1 MSAWAR
7 VTSNSMSEMATVP
20 QITVDDLAAAVDR
33 QEVVVDVRMPD
44 EYVEAH
50 VPGAI
55 LIPLPE
61 LPARVEEIPDAD
73 PVHLIC
79 RSGARSQKAA
89 ELLAAQG
96 RSVTNVAGGTL
107 AWIESG
113 RSTVSGPERG

>member
-1 MSAWAR
+1 MSARAR

-61 LPARVEEIPDAD
+61 LPARDEEIPDAD

-107 AWIESG
+107 AWIDSG

>member
-1 MSAWAR
+1 MSARAR

-107 AWIESG
+107 AWIDSG

>member
-61 LPARVEEIPDAD
+61 LPARVDEIPDAD

-96 RSVTNVAGGTL
+96 RSVGNVTGGTL

-113 RSTVSGPERG
+113 RPIVSGPERG

>member
-1 MSAWAR
+1 M
-7 VTSNSMSEMATVP
+7 SMSEMATIP

-50 VPGAI
+50 VPGAL

-61 LPARVEEIPDAD
+61 LPSRVAEIPEGD
-73 PVHLIC
+73 PVNLIC

-96 RSVTNVAGGTL
+96 RSVVNVAGGTL

>member
-61 LPARVEEIPDAD
+61 LPARVDEIPDAD

>member
-1 MSAWAR
+1 
-7 VTSNSMSEMATVP
+7 MSEMDSVP

-33 QEVVVDVRMPD
+33 GDVVVDVRMPD

-61 LPARVEEIPDAD
+61 FPSRTSEIPDGE

-79 RSGARSQKAA
+79 RSGVRSQKAA
-89 ELLAAQG
+89 MLLASQG
-96 RSVTNVAGGTL
+96 RSAVNVSGGTL

-113 RSTVSGPERG
+113 RATVSGPERG

>member
-1 MSAWAR
+1 
-7 VTSNSMSEMATVP
+7 MSEMANVP
-20 QITVDDLAAAVDR
+20 QITVDDLAGAHAR
-33 QEVVVDVRMPD
+33 QEVLVDVRMPD

-61 LPARVEEIPDAD
+61 LPSRTAEIPDGD
-73 PVHLIC
+73 SVNLIC

-96 RSVTNVAGGTL
+96 RSVVNVTGGTL

-113 RSTVSGPERG
+113 RPTVSGPDRG